1 MDGRAKNNEGI
12 FMPFKFLIIVLF
24 FLSVSYA
31 DFLSLNI
38 VEKEEPPPSFV
49 YGLNYAGRI
58 FAGGIDNFGG
68 LNAHWRVN
76 KNWAIGAKSEMDFSR
91 SGFVAGVFGHYLPVG
106 ELFKESAENFVH
118 LGFDYIKIDDESSP
132 LFSLGYGRDMLPWKK
147 SSFGFRALVRLEYAP
162 AKHIFS
168 QENEGIFGISMIK
181 LANTAFAI
189 EIGVFMHK

>member
-1 MDGRAKNNEGI
+1 MDGGAKNDEGI
-12 FMPFKFLIIVLF
+12 AMPFKALTAILF

-31 DFLSLNI
+31 DFLSLNL
-38 VEKEEPPPSFV
+38 VEKEEPPPSIV
-49 YGLNYAGRI
+49 YGINYAGRI

-68 LNAHWRVN
+68 LNIHGRIN

-91 SGFVAGVFGHYLPVG
+91 SGFAAGVFWHYLPTG

-118 LGFDYIKIDDESSP
+118 LGLDYIKISDENSP

-147 SSFGFRALVRLEYAP
+147 SPFGFRALVRLEYAP

-168 QENEGIFGISMIK
+168 QKSKGFLGISTIK

-189 EIGVFMHK
+189 EIGLFMY